1 MSDKGQGSYGHPI
14 DSESFS
20 EKTLPHCSAAFIISK
35 RAIMSVLF
43 ETLYSVPCCHLSILA
58 QILHFLN
65 YHNFVVVVVQ
75 SLSHV

>member
-20 EKTLPHCSAAFIISK
+20 EKTLPHCSAAFVISR